1 MTTPPSD
8 ARAALPTPVQKVRLE
23 HMLLSVR
30 LRQAALLLMIL
41 YATSLIASVLPL
53 KLVDPRWYLNAG

>member
-1 MTTPPSD
+1 M
-8 ARAALPTPVQKVRLE
+8 QKVRLE